1 MAVCFADNII
11 YNQSMKPTQRI
22 SGVFAAVVTP
32 LDADYSIQTEAL
44 PGLLQFLAQRGCHGV
59 LFFGTTGEGPSF
71 SAEERITVFQMAA
84 RIRQELPDFKLL
96 AGTGTPS
103 LDETIQITRAA
114 FDCGFDGVV
123 TLPPYYYRKA
133 TEEGLFAWY
142 QQVIQRAV
150 PGDGHLLGY
159 HFPSMSGVAL
169 SIELLKRLKDVFP
182 SQFAGLKDSSGEQDF
197 SRQLNTQFGDD
208 LIVLSGNDRLFNQA
222 LEQHASGCITAMANL
237 YSPYLRQVWDSYQ
250 QGKSNDAAQ
259 AHLVA
264 LRLVFDQYP
273 PAAPF
278 IKAMLPRLHNLPAWP
293 VRPPLVPVKP
303 EVVEKAL
310 AELAAL
316 ENKAT
321 ETIA

>member
-1 MAVCFADNII
+1 MAVCFTDNII

-22 SGVFAAVVTP
+22 SGVFAAAVTP
-32 LDADYSIQTEAL
+32 LNADYAIQTEAL
-44 PGLLQFLAQRGCHGV
+44 PSLLQFLAQRGCHGV

-71 SAEERITVFQMAA
+71 SAEERIMVFQLAA

-133 TEEGLFAWY
+133 TDEGLFAWY

-150 PGDGHLLGY
+150 PGDGLMLGY
-159 HFPSMSGVAL
+159 HIPGTSGVAL
-169 SIELLKRLKDVFP
+169 SIELLRRLKDIFP
-182 SQFAGLKDSSGEQDF
+182 SQFAGLKDSSGELDF
-197 SRQLNTQFGDD
+197 PRQLNTLFGDD
-208 LIVLSGNDRLFNQA
+208 LIVLTGNDKLFSQA

-237 YSPYLRQVWDSYQ
+237 YSPYLRQVWDAYP
-250 QGKSNDAAQ
+250 QGNADNAAQ

-264 LRLVFDQYP
+264 LRQVFDQYP

-278 IKAMLPRLHNLPAWP
+278 IKAMLPRLYNLPAWP
-293 VRPPLVPVKP
+293 VRPPLVPVEP
-303 EVVEKAL
+303 DVVEQAL

-316 ENKAT
+316 EDKTT
-321 ETIA
+321 ETMA